1 MFKKGSMEK
10 EEIEPYD
17 PKEHGELTFFDGIPE
32 YKEIERYWLEK
43 PYVFVAI
50 LYNEEKNEYIYWV
63 CEPRLDEEEK
73 QLLEELKNKLRDAL
87 TFAEVEKLQSLEE
100 IMTQKLNE
108 IVSLHGIKISTPSYY
123 KIRYYVLRDFVK
135 FDRLTPLMQDSLIED
150 ISCCGWDSPVFLYHK
165 NYHNIQ
171 TNVVFQEK
179 DLSPFVIKLAQKAG
193 KHISVANPLVDATL
207 PDGSRLQL
215 SLGDEITT
223 RGTTFTMRRFR
234 DIPATPVD
242 LIRWNTFS
250 SQMMA
255 YLWLCIENN
264 KSLIFAGGSA
274 SGKTT
279 SMNAAS
285 MFIPPRA
292 KIVSIEDTR
301 ELQLPHKNWIP
312 GRTRPSFMHGSSE
325 IDMYQLLRAALRQRP
340 EYILLGEVR
349 GREALTLFQAMS
361 TGHTTYSTMHADSVE
376 RVIHRLENPPISVP
390 RTMIEALDLVS
401 IQSQPY
407 TSLGKKVRR
416 CVSLVEILEVDAV
429 TKVLK
434 TVEIFK
440 WDPSTDSFSE
450 VGISQALEEIKRR
463 RAWTQKELQR
473 QLEYRRRLL
482 EYLVDKNITDFK
494 SVSSMIHLFQVQQD
508 KALRIIGA

>member
-1 MFKKGSMEK
+1 
-10 EEIEPYD
+10 
-17 PKEHGELTFFDGIPE
+17 
-32 YKEIERYWLEK
+32 
-43 PYVFVAI
+43 
-50 LYNEEKNEYIYWV
+50 
-63 CEPRLDEEEK
+63 
-73 QLLEELKNKLRDAL
+73 
-87 TFAEVEKLQSLEE
+87 
-100 IMTQKLNE
+100 
-108 IVSLHGIKISTPSYY
+108 
-123 KIRYYVLRDFVK
+123 
-135 FDRLTPLMQDSLIED
+135 
-150 ISCCGWDSPVFLYHK
+150 
-165 NYHNIQ
+165 
-171 TNVVFQEK
+171 
-179 DLSPFVIKLAQKAG
+179 
-193 KHISVANPLVDATL
+193 
-207 PDGSRLQL
+207 
-215 SLGDEITT
+215 
-223 RGTTFTMRRFR
+223 
-234 DIPATPVD
+234 
-242 LIRWNTFS
+242 
-250 SQMMA
+250 
-255 YLWLCIENN
+255 
-264 KSLIFAGGSA
+264 
-274 SGKTT
+274 
-279 SMNAAS
+279 
-285 MFIPPRA
+285 
-292 KIVSIEDTR
+292 
-301 ELQLPHKNWIP
+301 
-312 GRTRPSFMHGSSE
+312 
-325 IDMYQLLRAALRQRP
+325 
-340 EYILLGEVR
+340 
-349 GREALTLFQAMS
+349 MS